1 MNSKLTAGM
10 VLHAA
15 PPPGKDRL
23 YVWDTELRGFGLM
36 VTAAGHKSYV
46 VQYRAGHRSR
56 RMTID
61 GRLPV
66 SEARKEARAILGSVA
81 KGGDPLATKR
91 AAEAA
96 QENTLRAIGDRYLAS
111 RAGRE
116 LRSIDQ
122 RRKILERLI
131 YPKLGRR
138 PIESIKRSEV
148 AHLLEQIGDQCGPR
162 MAGYAGSVLKI
173 VFHWLERQSDDFRSP
188 MIRGMTPS
196 GSVARERVLNDRE
209 LQVFWRVASAWQHPF
224 ARMAQFILLT
234 AARRNEAAEMVRSE
248 LDGDVWTI
256 PGSRYKTK
264 TAHSIPLSKSARDVL
279 AACPIIGTA
288 GYLFTLSGRQPIS
301 CNTTKRRLDA
311 LMRAELAELER
322 WTIHDLRR
330 TSRTL
335 MSRAGVSAD
344 IAERCLG
351 HAIPVFAE
359 FMTGIASRTKSAPH
373 SRRLPRR
380 SSGSSI
386 RNRTWSPS
394 IGRGCRYDEPCG
406 RR

>member
-1 MNSKLTAGM
+1 
-10 VLHAA
+10 
-15 PPPGKDRL
+15 
-23 YVWDTELRGFGLM
+23 
-36 VTAAGHKSYV
+36 
-46 VQYRAGHRSR
+46 
-56 RMTID
+56 MT
-61 GRLPV
+61 
-66 SEARKEARAILGSVA
+66 S
-81 KGGDPLATKR
+81 GGT
-91 AAEAA
+91 
-96 QENTLRAIGDRYLAS
+96 
-111 RAGRE
+111 
-116 LRSIDQ
+116 
-122 RRKILERLI
+122 ILERLI

-138 PIESIKRSEV
+138 PIESIKRSEI
-148 AHLLEQIGDQCGPR
+148 AHLLEQIGDQRGPR

-188 MIRGMTPS
+188 MIRGMAPN
-196 GSVARERVLNDRE
+196 GSAARERVLNDRE

-224 ARMAQFILLT
+224 ARLAQFILLT

-256 PGSRYKTK
+256 PGSRYKSK

-288 GYLFTLSGRQPIS
+288 GYLFTLSGRRPVS
-301 CNTTKRRLDA
+301 CNITKRHLDA

-351 HAIPVFAE
+351 HAIPGVR
-359 FMTGIASRTKSAPH
+359 GIYDRHRFEDEKRAAFEALAAQIERIVNPQPNVVALDRS
-373 SRRLPRR
+373 RLPV
-380 SSGSSI
+380 
-386 RNRTWSPS
+386 
-394 IGRGCRYDEPCG
+394 
-406 RR
+406 

>member
-224 ARMAQFILLT
+224 ARMTQFILLT

-264 TAHSIPLSKSARDVL
+264 TAHSIPLSRSARDVL

-288 GYLFTLSGRQPIS
+288 GYLFTLGGRRPIS
-301 CNTTKRRLDA
+301 CNTTKRQLDA

-351 HAIPVFAE
+351 HAIPGVR
-359 FMTGIASRTKSAPH
+359 GIYDRHRFEDEKRAAFEALAAQIERIVNPQPNVVALDRS
-373 SRRLPRR
+373 RLPV
-380 SSGSSI
+380 
-386 RNRTWSPS
+386 
-394 IGRGCRYDEPCG
+394 
-406 RR
+406 

>member
-224 ARMAQFILLT
+224 ARMTQFILLT

-264 TAHSIPLSKSARDVL
+264 TAHSIPLSRSTRDVL

-288 GYLFTLSGRQPIS
+288 GYLFTLGGRQPVS
-301 CNTTKRRLDA
+301 CNTTKRQLDA

-351 HAIPVFAE
+351 HAIPGVR
-359 FMTGIASRTKSAPH
+359 GIYDRHRFEDEKRAAFEALAAQIERIVNPQPNVVALDRS
-373 SRRLPRR
+373 RLPV
-380 SSGSSI
+380 
-386 RNRTWSPS
+386 
-394 IGRGCRYDEPCG
+394 
-406 RR
+406 

>member
-148 AHLLEQIGDQCGPR
+148 AHLLEQIGDQRGPR

-264 TAHSIPLSKSARDVL
+264 TAHSIPLSRSTRVVL

-288 GYLFTLSGRQPIS
+288 GYLFTLGGRQPIS

-351 HAIPVFAE
+351 HAIPGVR
-359 FMTGIASRTKSAPH
+359 GIYDRHRFEDEKRAAFEALAAQIERIVNPQPNVVALDRS
-373 SRRLPRR
+373 RLPV
-380 SSGSSI
+380 
-386 RNRTWSPS
+386 
-394 IGRGCRYDEPCG
+394 
-406 RR
+406 

>member
-46 VQYRAGHRSR
+46 VQYRAGRRSR

-122 RRKILERLI
+122 RRDN
-131 YPKLGRR
+131 P
-138 PIESIKRSEV
+138 
-148 AHLLEQIGDQCGPR
+148 
-162 MAGYAGSVLKI
+162 
-173 VFHWLERQSDDFRSP
+173 
-188 MIRGMTPS
+188 
-196 GSVARERVLNDRE
+196 
-209 LQVFWRVASAWQHPF
+209 
-224 ARMAQFILLT
+224 
-234 AARRNEAAEMVRSE
+234 
-248 LDGDVWTI
+248 
-256 PGSRYKTK
+256 
-264 TAHSIPLSKSARDVL
+264 
-279 AACPIIGTA
+279 
-288 GYLFTLSGRQPIS
+288 
-301 CNTTKRRLDA
+301 
-311 LMRAELAELER
+311 
-322 WTIHDLRR
+322 
-330 TSRTL
+330 
-335 MSRAGVSAD
+335 
-344 IAERCLG
+344 
-351 HAIPVFAE
+351 
-359 FMTGIASRTKSAPH
+359 
-373 SRRLPRR
+373 
-380 SSGSSI
+380 
-386 RNRTWSPS
+386 
-394 IGRGCRYDEPCG
+394 
-406 RR
+406 

>member
-209 LQVFWRVASAWQHPF
+209 LQVFWRVASAWRHPF
-224 ARMAQFILLT
+224 ARMTQFILLT

-264 TAHSIPLSKSARDVL
+264 TAHSIPLSRSTRDVL

-288 GYLFTLSGRQPIS
+288 GYLFTLGGRQPIS

-351 HAIPVFAE
+351 HAIPGVR
-359 FMTGIASRTKSAPH
+359 GIYDRHRFEDEKRAAFEALAAQIERIVNPQPNVVALDRS
-373 SRRLPRR
+373 RLPV
-380 SSGSSI
+380 
-386 RNRTWSPS
+386 
-394 IGRGCRYDEPCG
+394 
-406 RR
+406 